1 MGLGSMGNEQPT
13 EIAFPGGQGG
23 AAPCGGAC
31 GHPCLPGCDD
41 GGCDGAWCAGVGGC
55 WHDDGMTATGDQ
67 DSASGVPPLVLITGD
82 ELLLVDRAVQ
92 RATAAARRVDPGVER
107 RDATAAGLS
116 AGEFWDLVAPSLFA
130 EPRLVVIRGAQESA
144 KELVAAVTTYCAGP
158 VEGVTLLVHHAGGA
172 RNKALADA
180 LTKAGAAVVA
190 CNKISKPAERIDF
203 VRSEIRR
210 AGGSTS
216 PDAVAALVDAVGSD
230 LRELASAA
238 SQLVA
243 DTGGLVDATAV
254 HRYHRGRAEVTGFT
268 VSDAVMAGDLAA
280 ALESLRWAVGV
291 GVAPVLIADALADG
305 VRTVAKV
312 SGARGGN
319 SYALA
324 SQLGMPPWKI
334 DKARNAGRGWST
346 DGLVVGMALVADL
359 NAAVKGAAADPE
371 YALEQAVIDLVAAR
385 HRR

>member
-1 MGLGSMGNEQPT
+1 MG
-13 EIAFPGGQGG
+13 
-23 AAPCGGAC
+23 
-31 GHPCLPGCDD
+31 
-41 GGCDGAWCAGVGGC
+41 
-55 WHDDGMTATGDQ
+55 WHDDGMTPTQ
-67 DSASGVPPLVLITGD
+67 VPPLVLITGD
-82 ELLLVDRAVQ
+82 EMLLVDRAIW
-92 RATAAARRVDPGVER
+92 RATAAARRIDPGVER
-107 RDATAAGLS
+107 RDAMAPGLA

-130 EPRLVVIRGAQESA
+130 EPRLVVIRGAQDAA
-144 KELVAAVTTYCAGP
+144 KDLAAAVTAYCADP
-158 VEGVTLLVHHAGGA
+158 VEGVTLLVHHTGGA

-180 LTKAGAAVVA
+180 LTRAGATVVV
-190 CNKISKPAERIDF
+190 CNKITKASERVDF

-210 AGGSTS
+210 AGGTTS

-238 SQLVA
+238 GQLVA
-243 DTGGLVDATAV
+243 DTGGMVDEKAV
-254 HRYHRGRAEVTGFT
+254 RRYHRGRADVTGFT
-268 VSDAVMAGDLAA
+268 VSDAAMAGDLPA

-324 SQLGMPPWKI
+324 SQLGMPPWKV
-334 DKARNAGRGWST
+334 DRARGTARGWSS
-346 DGLVVGMALVADL
+346 DGLAVGMAVVAEL
-359 NAAVKGAAADPE
+359 NAAVKGSAADPE

>member
-1 MGLGSMGNEQPT
+1 MVQSG
-13 EIAFPGGQGG
+13 
-23 AAPCGGAC
+23 
-31 GHPCLPGCDD
+31 
-41 GGCDGAWCAGVGGC
+41 GVGTT
-55 WHDDGMTATGDQ
+55 WHDDGMAGAGDP
-67 DSASGVPPLVLITGD
+67 DASAGLPTLVLISG
-82 ELLLVDRAVQ
+82 EESLLVDRAVS

-107 RDATAAGLS
+107 RDAVAAGLGP
-116 AGEFWDLVAPSLFA
+116 GEFWDLVAPSLFA

-144 KELVAAVTTYCAGP
+144 KDLASALVSYCAEP
-158 VEGVTLLVHHAGGA
+158 VEGVTLLVHHVGGA

-180 LTKAGAAVVA
+180 LTRSGASVVI
-190 CNKISKPAERIDF
+190 CNKITKPAERSDF

-210 AGGSTS
+210 AGGATT

-243 DTGGLVDATAV
+243 DTGGLVDESAV
-254 HRYHRGRAEVTGFT
+254 HRYHTGRADVTGFT
-268 VSDAVMAGDLAA
+268 VADAAMAGDLPG
-280 ALESLRWAVGV
+280 ALESLRWAYGV
-291 GVAPVLIADALADG
+291 GVAPVLVADALADG

-334 DKARNAGRGWST
+334 DKARQAGRGWSSA
-346 DGLVVGMALVADL
+346 GLVAGMGVVSEL
-359 NAAVKGAAADPE
+359 NAAVKGGAVDPE
-371 YALEQAVIDLVAAR
+371 YALEKAVMDLVAAR